1 MTNWLPNL
9 QASDGPLYVRIADQI
24 EQAINTGTLAS
35 GSKLPPQRNL
45 AYDIGVTIGT
55 VSRAYS
61 MVRERGLVSGEVGRG
76 TYVLGSP
83 DNDDTASGIDPISAR
98 LVGTR
103 ATNAPPGKLR
113 FDTTA
118 ATDVGQSAIV
128 TDILS
133 AICREQ
139 PNEISSYTRNFPA
152 HWLEAGCQ
160 WLKRGDWQPAQE
172 SIVPTLGAHA
182 AVIAAVSVITAPGDR
197 IVFEHV
203 TYSQVSRGTAL
214 LGRQTALVDSD
225 AHGVIPEDFERI
237 CVQQHPKLAFLMSGA
252 QNPTLVTMPEERRR
266 AIAAIAKRHNVFLVE
281 DNLYG
286 ATANDDIPL
295 LAEIAPERTFLV
307 GGLSKSVAAGVR
319 GGWIACPPH
328 LAQRVR
334 IAHKMVSGGL
344 PFLLAEL
351 AARLVLSGMAD
362 AIRAKVSEEVG
373 IREAHARNIFDGLD
387 FNSHPRVP
395 FLWLKLPDPWL
406 SGTFRQAAF
415 AEDILIDDEDEFKA
429 GRSEKTFHRVRIGL
443 SSPTEREA
451 VVGGL
456 MRLRRLLENGP
467 TGYDSPA

>member
-1 MTNWLPNL
+1 MTNWLPDL
-9 QASDGPLYVRIADQI
+9 TASDGPLYVRIADQI
-24 EQAINTGTLAS
+24 EQAISTGALAS

-55 VSRAYS
+55 ISRAYT

-76 TYVLGSP
+76 TYVLGSAESDHP
-83 DNDDTASGIDPISAR
+83 APLDPVSAR

-103 ATNAPPGKLR
+103 AANAPPGKLR
-113 FDTTA
+113 FDTTS
-118 ATDVGQSAIV
+118 ATDVGQSTAITEIL
-128 TDILS
+128 TD
-133 AICREQ
+133 ICREQ
-139 PNEISSYTRNFPA
+139 PNEIASYTRNFPP
-152 HWLEAGCQ
+152 HWLEAGRR
-160 WLKRGDWQPAQE
+160 WLKQGDWQPAVE

-203 TYSQVSRGTAL
+203 TYSQISRGTAL
-214 LGRQTALVDSD
+214 IGRQTVLVESD
-225 AHGVIPEDFERI
+225 AQGVIPEDFERV
-237 CVQQHPKLAFLMSGA
+237 CVQQHPKLAFMMTSG
-252 QNPTLVTMPEERRR
+252 QNPTLSIMPEARRR
-266 AIAAIAKRHNVFLVE
+266 AIAAIAKRHNVFLIE

-286 ATANDDIPL
+286 ATMDTGIPL
-295 LAEIAPERTFLV
+295 LAEIAPDRTFLV
-307 GGLSKSVAAGVR
+307 GGLSKSVTAGVR

-344 PFLLAEL
+344 PYLLAEL
-351 AARLVLSGMAD
+351 GARLVLSGMAD
-362 AIRAKVSEEVG
+362 SIRAKVSEEVEA
-373 IREAHARNIFDGLD
+373 REAHARKILAGLD

-429 GRSEKTFHRVRIGL
+429 GRSEKTFYRVRIGL
-443 SSPTEREA
+443 SSPENRTD
-451 VVGGL
+451 VVTGL
-456 MRLRRLLENGP
+456 TRLRSLIAHGP

>member
-1 MTNWLPNL
+1 MTNWLPDL
-9 QASDGPLYVRIADQI
+9 QTSDGPLYVRIADQI
-24 EQAINTGTLAS
+24 EQAIRTGALAS

-55 VSRAYS
+55 ISRAYS

-76 TYVLGSP
+76 TYVLGTP
-83 DNDDTASGIDPISAR
+83 QDNDHAAVDPVSAR

-103 ATNAPPGKLR
+103 AANAPPGKLR

-118 ATDVGQSAIV
+118 ATDIGQSAVV
-128 TDILS
+128 TDILA

-139 PNEISSYTRNFPA
+139 PNEIASYTRNFPP
-152 HWLEAGCQ
+152 HWLEAGRR
-160 WLKRGDWQPAQE
+160 WLGNGDWRPGVD

-182 AVIAAVSVITAPGDR
+182 AIIAAVSVITSPGDR
-197 IVFEHV
+197 IVFEHL
-203 TYSQVSRGTAL
+203 TYSQISRGTAL
-214 LGRQTALVDSD
+214 LGRQTALVESD
-225 AHGVIPEDFERI
+225 GDGVIPEDFERV
-237 CVQQHPKLAFLMSGA
+237 CVQQHPKLAFLMTAA
-252 QNPTLVTMPEERRR
+252 QNPTLATMPEDRRR
-266 AIAAIAKRHNVFLVE
+266 AIAAIAKRHNVWLVE

-286 ATANDDIPL
+286 ATVNNGIPL

-351 AARLVLSGMAD
+351 AARLVLSGKAETIRD
-362 AIRAKVSEEVG
+362 AVAAEVQA
-373 IREAHARNIFDGLD
+373 REASVREIFSGLE
-387 FNSHPRVP
+387 FTSHPRVP

-415 AEDILIDDEDEFKA
+415 QEDILIDDEDEFKA
-429 GRSEKTFHRVRIGL
+429 GRSEKTFHRVRIGF
-443 SSPTEREA
+443 SPPENRQDVIA
-451 VVGGL
+451 GL
-456 MRLRRLLENGP
+456 TRLRRLLVHGP
-467 TGYDSPA
+467 TGYDSLA

>member
-24 EQAINTGTLAS
+24 EQAINTGALAS

-76 TYVLGSP
+76 TYVLGTGAEDEP
-83 DNDDTASGIDPISAR
+83 APVDMVSAR
-98 LVGTR
+98 LSGTR
-103 ATNAPPGKLR
+103 AANAPPGKLR

-118 ATDVGQSAIV
+118 ATDVGQAAVI
-128 TDILS
+128 TDVLS
-133 AICREQ
+133 AICREK
-139 PNEISSYTRNFPA
+139 PSEIASYTRNFPQ
-152 HWLEAGCQ
+152 HWLEAGRV
-160 WLKRGDWQPAQE
+160 WLRRGDWQPGLD

-197 IVFEHV
+197 IAFEHV
-203 TYSQVSRGTAL
+203 TYSQISRGTAL
-214 LGRQTALVDSD
+214 LGRQTALVESD
-225 AHGVIPEDFERI
+225 DQGVIPEDFERV
-237 CVQQHPKLAFLMSGA
+237 CLQQHPKLAFLMSSA
-252 QNPTLVTMPEERRR
+252 QNPTLATMPEERRR
-266 AIAAIAKRHNVFLVE
+266 AIAAIARRHNVFLVE

-286 ATANDDIPL
+286 ATADTGIPL
-295 LAEIAPERTFLV
+295 LAEIAPDRTFLV

-344 PFLLAEL
+344 PYLLAEL
-351 AARLVLSGMAD
+351 AARLVLSGTAD
-362 AIRAKVSEEVG
+362 AIRTQVAEEVSA
-373 IREAHARNIFDGLD
+373 REAHARDILAGLD

-429 GRSEKTFHRVRIGL
+429 GRSEKTFYRVRIGF
-443 SSPTEREA
+443 SSPENRED
-451 VVGGL
+451 VVTGL
-456 MRLRRLLENGP
+456 TRLRRLLAHGP

>member
-1 MTNWLPNL
+1 MTNWLPDL

-24 EQAINTGTLAS
+24 EQAISTGALIA

-45 AYDIGVTIGT
+45 AYDVGVTIGT
-55 VSRAYS
+55 VSRAYT

-83 DNDDTASGIDPISAR
+83 PEGDNFAANDLVSAR

-103 ATNAPPGKLR
+103 ATHAPPGKLR

-118 ATDVGQSAIV
+118 ATDVGQSAAV

-133 AICREQ
+133 ELCREQ
-139 PNEISSYTRNFPA
+139 PNEIASYTRNFPPQ
-152 HWLEAGCQ
+152 WLEAGRR
-160 WLKRGDWQPAQE
+160 WLRQGDWQPALE

-182 AVIAAVSVITAPGDR
+182 AVIAAASVITSPGDR

-203 TYSQVSRGTAL
+203 TYSQVSRGTTL
-214 LGRQTALVDSD
+214 IGRQTVLVESD
-225 AHGVIPEDFERI
+225 AEGIIPEDFERV
-237 CVQQHPKLAFLMSGA
+237 CVQQHPKLAFVMSSG
-252 QNPTLVTMPEERRR
+252 QNPTLSIMPESRRR
-266 AIAAIAKRHNVFLVE
+266 AIAAIAKRHNVFLIE

-286 ATANDDIPL
+286 GTMETGIPL
-295 LAEIAPERTFLV
+295 LAEIAPDRTFLV

-344 PFLLAEL
+344 PYLLAEV
-351 AARLVLSGMAD
+351 AARLVLSGTAD
-362 AIRAKVSEEVG
+362 TIRAKVSEEVRA
-373 IREAHARNIFDGLD
+373 REAHAREILASLD

-443 SSPTEREA
+443 SSPESRDD
-451 VVGGL
+451 VVHGL
-456 MRLRRLLENGP
+456 TRLRRLLEHGP
-467 TGYDSPA
+467 TGYDSLA

>member
-1 MTNWLPNL
+1 MTNWLPDL

-24 EQAINTGTLAS
+24 EQAISTGMLAS

-55 VSRAYS
+55 VSRAYT

-76 TYVLGSP
+76 TYVLGSAQ
-83 DNDDTASGIDPISAR
+83 DNDPAAVDPVSAK

-103 ATNAPPGKLR
+103 AANAPPGKLR

-118 ATDVGQSAIV
+118 ATDVGQSGVV
-128 TDILS
+128 TDMLTD
-133 AICREQ
+133 ICREQ
-139 PNEISSYTRNFPA
+139 PNEIASYTRNFPVQ
-152 HWLEAGCQ
+152 WLEAGKR
-160 WLKRGDWQPAQE
+160 WLKRDDWQPAIE

-214 LGRQTALVDSD
+214 IGRQTALVESD
-225 AHGVIPEDFERI
+225 AHGVIPEDFERV
-237 CVQQHPKLAFLMSGA
+237 CVQQHPKLAFLMTSG
-252 QNPTLVTMPEERRR
+252 QNPTLSIMPEERRR
-266 AIAAIAKRHNVFLVE
+266 AIAAIARRHNVFLIE

-286 ATANDDIPL
+286 GTVDAGIPL
-295 LAEIAPERTFLV
+295 LAEIAPDRTFLV

-344 PFLLAEL
+344 PYLLAEL
-351 AARLVLSGMAD
+351 GARLVLSGMAD
-362 AIRAKVSEEVG
+362 AIRTKVSAEVEA
-373 IREAHARNIFDGLD
+373 REAHAREIFAGLD

-429 GRSEKTFHRVRIGL
+429 GRSERTFYRVRIGL
-443 SSPTEREA
+443 SSPDSRA
-451 VVGGL
+451 DVVAGL
-456 MRLRRLLENGP
+456 QRLRRLIAHGP

>member
-9 QASDGPLYVRIADQI
+9 QATDGPLYVRIADQI
-24 EQAINTGTLAS
+24 EQAIGIGALPA

-55 VSRAYS
+55 VSRAYA

-76 TYVLGSP
+76 TYVLGSG
-83 DNDDTASGIDPISAR
+83 DNDSAAAVDTVSAR
-98 LVGTR
+98 LIGTR
-103 ATNAPPGKLR
+103 ASSAPPGKLR

-118 ATDVGQSAIV
+118 ATNVGQSSAI
-128 TDILS
+128 TDIVA

-139 PNEISSYTRNFPA
+139 PSEIASYTRSFPA
-152 HWLEAGCQ
+152 DWLEAGRR
-160 WLKRGDWQPAQE
+160 WLKHGDWQPGHD

-214 LGRQTALVDSD
+214 IGRQSVLVDSD
-225 AHGVIPEDFERI
+225 ADGVLPDDFERV
-237 CVQQHPKLAFLMSGA
+237 CVQQHPKLAFLMSSA
-252 QNPTLVTMPEERRR
+252 QNPTLATMPEDRRR

-286 ATANDDIPL
+286 GSTENGLPL
-295 LAEIAPERTFLV
+295 IAELAPDRTFLV

-351 AARLVLSGMAD
+351 AARLVLSGTAE
-362 AIRAKVSEEVG
+362 AIRARVSDEVMA
-373 IREAHARNIFDGLD
+373 REALVREIFAGLE

-395 FLWLKLPDPWL
+395 FVWLKLPDPWL

-415 AEDILIDDEDEFKA
+415 AEDVLIDDEDEFKA
-429 GRSEKTFHRVRIGL
+429 GRSEKTFHRVRIGI
-443 SSPTEREA
+443 SSPENRQD
-451 VVGGL
+451 VVAGL
-456 MRLRRLLENGP
+456 TRLRRLITSGP
-467 TGYDSPA
+467 SGYDSPA

>member
-1 MTNWLPNL
+1 MTNWLPDL

-24 EQAINTGTLAS
+24 EQAINTGALAS
-35 GSKLPPQRNL
+35 GAKLPPQRNL

-76 TYVLGSP
+76 TYVLGTP
-83 DNDDTASGIDPISAR
+83 ENDNPAIDIISAR

-103 ATNAPPGKLR
+103 AANAPPGKLR

-118 ATDVGQSAIV
+118 ATDIGQSLAV
-128 TDILS
+128 TDILA

-139 PNEISSYTRNFPA
+139 PNEIASYTRNFPR
-152 HWLEAGCQ
+152 HWLEAGQ
-160 WLKRGDWQPAQE
+160 RWLGSGHWQPSID

-182 AVIAAVSVITAPGDR
+182 AIIAAVSVITSPGDR

-203 TYSQVSRGTAL
+203 TYSQISRGTAL
-214 LGRQTALVDSD
+214 LGRQTALVESD
-225 AHGVIPEDFERI
+225 AYGVIPEDFERV
-237 CVQQHPKLAFLMSGA
+237 CVQQHPKAAFLMSTA
-252 QNPTLVTMPEERRR
+252 QNPTLAVMPEDRRR
-266 AIAAIAKRHNVFLVE
+266 AIVAIAKRHNVWLIE

-286 ATANDDIPL
+286 ASVNNGIPL
-295 LAEIAPERTFLV
+295 LAEIAPDRTFLV

-319 GGWIACPPH
+319 GGWVACPPH

-351 AARLVLSGMAD
+351 AARLVLSGTAE
-362 AIRAKVSEEVG
+362 AIRTAVSDEVQA
-373 IREAHARNIFDGLD
+373 REAVARDIFAGLD
-387 FNSHPRVP
+387 FVSHPRVP

-429 GRSEKTFHRVRIGL
+429 GRSEKTFHRVRIGF
-443 SSPTEREA
+443 SPPVDRA
-451 VVGGL
+451 DVVAGL
-456 MRLRRLLENGP
+456 ARLRRLIEHGP

>member
-1 MTNWLPNL
+1 MTNWLPDL

-24 EQAINTGTLAS
+24 EQAISTGALAS

-55 VSRAYS
+55 VSRAYT

-76 TYVLGSP
+76 TYVLGSKE
-83 DNDDTASGIDPISAR
+83 DADPAAMDPVSAR

-103 ATNAPPGKLR
+103 AANAPPGKLR

-118 ATDVGQSAIV
+118 ATDVGQSTAI
-128 TDILS
+128 TDILTD
-133 AICREQ
+133 ICREQ
-139 PNEISSYTRNFPA
+139 ANEIASYTRNFPLQ
-152 HWLEAGCQ
+152 WLEAGRR
-160 WLKRGDWQPAQE
+160 WLKRDDWQPAIE

-214 LGRQTALVDSD
+214 IGRQTVLVESD
-225 AHGVIPEDFERI
+225 AHGVIPEDFERV
-237 CVQQHPKLAFLMSGA
+237 CVQQHPKLAFLMSSG
-252 QNPTLVTMPEERRR
+252 QNPTLAIMPEDRRR
-266 AIAAIAKRHNVFLVE
+266 AIAAIARRHNVFLIE

-286 ATANDDIPL
+286 GTIDAGIPL
-295 LAEIAPERTFLV
+295 LAEIAPDRTFLV

-344 PFLLAEL
+344 PYLLAEL
-351 AARLVLSGMAD
+351 GARLVLSGMAD
-362 AIRAKVSEEVG
+362 AIRAKVSAEVEA
-373 IREAHARNIFDGLD
+373 REAHAREILAGLD

-429 GRSEKTFHRVRIGL
+429 GRSEKTFYRVRIGL
-443 SSPTEREA
+443 SSPENRA
-451 VVGGL
+451 DVAAGL
-456 MRLRRLLENGP
+456 LRLRSLIAHGP

>member
-24 EQAINTGTLAS
+24 EQAISTGALAS

-55 VSRAYS
+55 VSRAYT

-76 TYVLGSP
+76 TYVLGSNANENP
-83 DNDDTASGIDPISAR
+83 AAIDPVSAR
-98 LVGTR
+98 LIGTR

-118 ATDVGQSAIV
+118 ATDVGQSAAITEIV
-128 TDILS
+128 S

-139 PNEISSYTRNFPA
+139 PNEIASYTRSFPA
-152 HWLEAGCQ
+152 DWLEAGRR
-160 WLKRGDWQPAQE
+160 WLGHGDWRPGMD

-214 LGRQTALVDSD
+214 IGRQTVLVESD
-225 AHGVIPEDFERI
+225 AYGVIPEDFERV
-237 CVQQHPKLAFLMSGA
+237 CVQQHPKLAFLMSSA
-252 QNPTLVTMPEERRR
+252 QNPTLATMPEDRRR
-266 AIAAIAKRHNVFLVE
+266 AIVAIAKRHNVFLVE

-286 ATANDDIPL
+286 GAADNDIPL
-295 LAEIAPERTFLV
+295 IAELAPDRTFLV

-319 GGWIACPPH
+319 GGWITCPPH

-351 AARLVLSGMAD
+351 ASRLVLSGTAS
-362 AIRAKVSEEVG
+362 AIRAKVSEEVTA
-373 IREAHARNIFDGLD
+373 REAHVREIFAGLD

-395 FLWLKLPDPWL
+395 FFWLKLPDPWL

-415 AEDILIDDEDEFKA
+415 AEDVLIDDEDEFKA
-429 GRSEKTFHRVRIGL
+429 GRSEKTFHRVRIGI
-443 SSPTEREA
+443 SSPENRQD
-451 VVGGL
+451 VVAGL
-456 MRLRRLLENGP
+456 TRLRRLIAHGP

>member
-1 MTNWLPNL
+1 MTNWLPDL

-24 EQAINTGTLAS
+24 EQAISTGMLAS

-55 VSRAYS
+55 VSRAYT

-76 TYVLGSP
+76 TYVLGSAQ
-83 DNDDTASGIDPISAR
+83 DNDPAAVDPVSAK

-103 ATNAPPGKLR
+103 AANAPPGKLR
-113 FDTTA
+113 FVTTA
-118 ATDVGQSAIV
+118 ATDVGQSGVV
-128 TDILS
+128 TDMLTD
-133 AICREQ
+133 ICREQ
-139 PNEISSYTRNFPA
+139 PNEIASYTRNFPVQ
-152 HWLEAGCQ
+152 WLEAGRR
-160 WLKRGDWQPAQE
+160 WLKRDDWQPAIE

-214 LGRQTALVDSD
+214 IGRQTVLVESD
-225 AHGVIPEDFERI
+225 AHGVIPEDFERV
-237 CVQQHPKLAFLMSGA
+237 CVQQHPKLAFLMTSG
-252 QNPTLVTMPEERRR
+252 QNPTLSIMPEERRR
-266 AIAAIAKRHNVFLVE
+266 AIAAIARRHNVFLIE

-286 ATANDDIPL
+286 GTVDAGIPL
-295 LAEIAPERTFLV
+295 LAEIAPDRTFLV

-344 PFLLAEL
+344 PYLLAEL
-351 AARLVLSGMAD
+351 GARLVLSGMAD
-362 AIRAKVSEEVG
+362 AIRTKVSAEVEA
-373 IREAHARNIFDGLD
+373 REAHAREIFAGLD

-429 GRSEKTFHRVRIGL
+429 GRSERTFYRVRIGL
-443 SSPTEREA
+443 SSPDSRA
-451 VVGGL
+451 DVVAGL
-456 MRLRRLLENGP
+456 QRLRRLIAHGP

>member
-1 MTNWLPNL
+1 MTNWLPDL

-24 EQAINTGTLAS
+24 EQAINTGALAV

-45 AYDIGVTIGT
+45 AYDVGVTIGT
-55 VSRAYS
+55 ISRAYT

-76 TYVLGSP
+76 TYVLGSS
-83 DNDDTASGIDPISAR
+83 NDDDPAALDPVSAR

-103 ATNAPPGKLR
+103 AAHAPPGKLR

-118 ATDVGQSAIV
+118 ATDVGQATAI
-128 TDILS
+128 TDILA
-133 AICREQ
+133 AICSEH
-139 PNEISSYTRNFPA
+139 PNEIASYTRNFPQ
-152 HWLEAGCQ
+152 HWLEAGRQ
-160 WLKRGDWQPAQE
+160 WLKRGDWQPTIE

-182 AVIAAVSVITAPGDR
+182 AVIAAVSVITSPGDR

-203 TYSQVSRGTAL
+203 TYSQVSRGTTL
-214 LGRQTALVDSD
+214 IGRQTALVESD
-225 AHGVIPEDFERI
+225 EDGVIPEDFERV
-237 CVQQHPKLAFLMSGA
+237 CMQQHPKLAFLMPTA
-252 QNPTLVTMPEERRR
+252 QNPTLSIMPEARRR
-266 AIAAIAKRHNVFLVE
+266 AIAAIAKRHNVFLIE

-286 ATANDDIPL
+286 GTMETGIPL

-351 AARLVLSGMAD
+351 AARLVLSGTAE

-373 IREAHARNIFDGLD
+373 LREARARDILAGLD

-429 GRSEKTFHRVRIGL
+429 GRSEKTFYRVRIGL
-443 SSPTEREA
+443 SSPESRED
-451 VVGGL
+451 VVTGL
-456 MRLRRLLENGP
+456 TRLRRLLAHGP

>member
-1 MTNWLPNL
+1 MTNWLPDL
-9 QASDGPLYVRIADQI
+9 QTSDGPLYVRIADQI
-24 EQAINTGTLAS
+24 EQAIHTGALAV

-76 TYVLGSP
+76 TYVLGSQ
-83 DNDDTASGIDPISAR
+83 DGDHAEAAVDPVSAH
-98 LVGTR
+98 LLGTR
-103 ATNAPPGKLR
+103 AAHAPPGKLR

-133 AICREQ
+133 AICREL
-139 PNEISSYTRNFPA
+139 PSEVASYTRNFPP
-152 HWLEAGCQ
+152 HWLEAGQ
-160 WLKRGDWQPAQE
+160 RWLRRGDWQPSAE
-172 SIVPTLGAHA
+172 SIVPTQGAHA
-182 AVIAAVSVITAPGDR
+182 AIMAAVSVITSPGDR
-197 IVFEHV
+197 IIFEHV
-203 TYSQVSRGTAL
+203 TYSQISRGTAL
-214 LGRQTALVDSD
+214 LGRQTALVESD
-225 AHGVIPEDFERI
+225 AHGVIPEDFERA
-237 CVQQHPKLAFLMSGA
+237 CLQQHPKLAFLMSGA
-252 QNPTLVTMPEERRR
+252 QNPTLATMPEERRR
-266 AIAAIAKRHNVFLVE
+266 AIAAIARRHNVFLVE

-286 ATANDDIPL
+286 ATAGDDIPL
-295 LAEIAPERTFLV
+295 LAEIAPDRTFLV

-351 AARLVLSGMAD
+351 SARLVLGGMAD
-362 AIRAKVSEEVG
+362 AIRAKVCEEVG
-373 IREAHARNIFDGLD
+373 IREAHVRDIFAGLD

-415 AEDILIDDEDEFKA
+415 AEDILIDDEHEFKA
-429 GRSEKTFHRVRIGL
+429 GRSEKTFHRVRIGF
-443 SSPTEREA
+443 SSPENRADA
-451 VVGGL
+451 VAGL
-456 MRLRRLLENGP
+456 MRLRRLLDHGP
-467 TGYDSPA
+467 TGYDSLA

>member
-1 MTNWLPNL
+1 MTNWLPDL

-24 EQAINTGTLAS
+24 EQAINSGALAS

-76 TYVLGSP
+76 TYVLGTGAEDEP
-83 DNDDTASGIDPISAR
+83 APVDMVSAR
-98 LVGTR
+98 LSGTR
-103 ATNAPPGKLR
+103 AANAPPGKLR

-118 ATDVGQSAIV
+118 ATDVGQAAVI
-128 TDILS
+128 TDVLS
-133 AICREQ
+133 AICREK
-139 PNEISSYTRNFPA
+139 PSEIASYTRNFPQ
-152 HWLEAGCQ
+152 HWLEAGRV
-160 WLKRGDWQPAQE
+160 WLRRGDWQPGLD

-197 IVFEHV
+197 IAFEHV
-203 TYSQVSRGTAL
+203 TYSQISRGTAL
-214 LGRQTALVDSD
+214 LGRQTALVESD
-225 AHGVIPEDFERI
+225 ADGVIPEDFERV
-237 CVQQHPKLAFLMSGA
+237 CLQQHPKLAFLMSSA
-252 QNPTLVTMPEERRR
+252 QNPTLATMPEERRR
-266 AIAAIAKRHNVFLVE
+266 AIAAIARRHNVFLVE

-286 ATANDDIPL
+286 GATDNGIPL

-307 GGLSKSVAAGVR
+307 GGLSKSVAAGVP

-344 PFLLAEL
+344 PYLLAEL
-351 AARLVLSGMAD
+351 AARLVLSGTAD
-362 AIRAKVSEEVG
+362 AIRTQVAEEVSA
-373 IREAHARNIFDGLD
+373 REAHARDILVGLD

-429 GRSEKTFHRVRIGL
+429 GRSEKTFYRVRIGF
-443 SSPTEREA
+443 SSPENRED
-451 VVGGL
+451 VVTGL
-456 MRLRRLLENGP
+456 TRLRRLLAHGP

>member
-1 MTNWLPNL
+1 MTNWLPDL

-24 EQAINTGTLAS
+24 EQAINTGALAA

-76 TYVLGSP
+76 TYVLGS
-83 DNDDTASGIDPISAR
+83 SGDGHPAAIDPVSAR

-103 ATNAPPGKLR
+103 AAHAPPGKLR

-118 ATDVGQSAIV
+118 ATDVGQSAAITEV
-128 TDILS
+128 LS

-139 PNEISSYTRNFPA
+139 PNEIASYTRNFPQ
-152 HWLEAGCQ
+152 HWLEAGRR
-160 WLKRGDWQPAQE
+160 WLRQGDWQPALE

-182 AVIAAVSVITAPGDR
+182 AVIAAVSVITSPGDR

-214 LGRQTALVDSD
+214 IGRQTALVESD
-225 AHGVIPEDFERI
+225 ADGVIPEDFERV
-237 CVQQHPKLAFLMSGA
+237 CVQQHPKLAFMMTSG
-252 QNPTLVTMPEERRR
+252 QNPTLATMPEDRRR
-266 AIAAIAKRHNVFLVE
+266 AIAAIARRHNVFLIE

-286 ATANDDIPL
+286 ATIDNGIPL
-295 LAEIAPERTFLV
+295 LAEIAPDRTFLV
-307 GGLSKSVAAGVR
+307 GGLSKSVSAGAR

-351 AARLVLSGMAD
+351 AARLVLSGTAD
-362 AIRAKVSEEVG
+362 AVRAKVSEEVG
-373 IREAHARNIFDGLD
+373 AREARAREIFAGLD

-415 AEDILIDDEDEFKA
+415 SEDILIDDEDEFKA

-443 SSPTEREA
+443 SSPESRA
-451 VVGGL
+451 DVIAGL
-456 MRLRRLLENGP
+456 TRLRTLIAHGP

>member
-1 MTNWLPNL
+1 MTNWLPDL

-24 EQAINTGTLAS
+24 ERAINTGALAS
-35 GSKLPPQRNL
+35 GAKLPPQRNL

-76 TYVLGSP
+76 TYVLGTP
-83 DNDDTASGIDPISAR
+83 ENDNPAGVDPISAR

-103 ATNAPPGKLR
+103 AANAPPGKLR

-118 ATDVGQSAIV
+118 ATDIGQSAGV
-128 TDILS
+128 TDILA
-133 AICREQ
+133 AICQEQ
-139 PNEISSYTRNFPA
+139 PNEIASYTRNFPRD
-152 HWLEAGCQ
+152 WLEAGQ
-160 WLKRGDWQPAQE
+160 RWLGSGDWQPGID

-182 AVIAAVSVITAPGDR
+182 AIIAAVSVITSPGDR

-203 TYSQVSRGTAL
+203 TYSQISRGTAL
-214 LGRQTALVDSD
+214 LGRQTALVESD
-225 AHGVIPEDFERI
+225 ASGVIPEDFERV
-237 CVQQHPKLAFLMSGA
+237 CVQQHPKAAFLMSTA
-252 QNPTLVTMPEERRR
+252 QNPTLAIMPEDRRR
-266 AIAAIAKRHNVFLVE
+266 AIVAIAKRHNVWLIE

-286 ATANDDIPL
+286 ATVDNGIPL
-295 LAEIAPERTFLV
+295 LAEIAPDRTFLV

-319 GGWIACPPH
+319 GGWVACPPH

-351 AARLVLSGMAD
+351 AARLVLSGKAD
-362 AIRAKVSEEVG
+362 AIRNAVADEVQA
-373 IREAHARNIFDGLD
+373 REAIARDIFAGLD
-387 FNSHPRVP
+387 FVSHPRVP

-429 GRSEKTFHRVRIGL
+429 GRSEKTFHRVRIGF
-443 SSPTEREA
+443 SPPVDRA
-451 VVGGL
+451 DVVAGL
-456 MRLRRLLENGP
+456 ARLRRLIEHGP

>member
-1 MTNWLPNL
+1 MTNWLPDL

-24 EQAINTGTLAS
+24 EQAITVGALAA

-76 TYVLGSP
+76 TYVLGTLESDLP
-83 DNDDTASGIDPISAR
+83 AANDAVSAR

-118 ATDVGQSAIV
+118 ATDVGQSAAI
-128 TDILS
+128 TEFLT

-139 PNEISSYTRNFPA
+139 PNEIASYTRNFPP
-152 HWLEAGCQ
+152 HWLEAGRR
-160 WLKRGDWQPAQE
+160 WLKRGDWQPGID

-182 AVIAAVSVITAPGDR
+182 AVIAAVSVITSPGDR
-197 IVFEHV
+197 IVFEHL
-203 TYSQVSRGTAL
+203 TYSQISRGTAL
-214 LGRQTALVDSD
+214 LGRQTALVESD
-225 AHGVIPEDFERI
+225 ADGVIPDDFERV
-237 CVQQHPKLAFLMSGA
+237 CVQQHPKLAFLMTSA
-252 QNPTLVTMPEERRR
+252 QNPTLTTMPEDRRR
-266 AIAAIAKRHNVFLVE
+266 AIAAIAKRHNVWLVE

-286 ATANDDIPL
+286 ATTDNGIPL
-295 LAEIAPERTFLV
+295 LAEIAPDRTFLV

-351 AARLVLSGMAD
+351 GARLVLSGTAE
-362 AIRAKVSEEVG
+362 AIRAAVSEEVRA
-373 IREAHARNIFDGLD
+373 REAHAREIFAGLD
-387 FNSHPRVP
+387 FRSHPRVP

-415 AEDILIDDEDEFKA
+415 DEDILIDDEDEFKA

-443 SSPTEREA
+443 SSPQNRDD
-451 VVGGL
+451 VVAGL
-456 MRLRRLLENGP
+456 TRLRRLLAHGP
-467 TGYDSPA
+467 TGYDSVA

>member
-1 MTNWLPNL
+1 MTNWLPDL

-24 EQAINTGTLAS
+24 EQAINTGALAS
-35 GSKLPPQRNL
+35 GAKLPPQRNL

-76 TYVLGSP
+76 TYVLGTP
-83 DNDDTASGIDPISAR
+83 ENDNPAIDTISAR

-103 ATNAPPGKLR
+103 AANAPPGKLR

-118 ATDVGQSAIV
+118 ATDIGQSLAV
-128 TDILS
+128 TDILA

-139 PNEISSYTRNFPA
+139 PNEIASYTRNFPR
-152 HWLEAGCQ
+152 HWLEAGQ
-160 WLKRGDWQPAQE
+160 RWLGSGHWQPSID

-182 AVIAAVSVITAPGDR
+182 AIIAAVSVITSPGDR

-203 TYSQVSRGTAL
+203 TYSQISRGTAL
-214 LGRQTALVDSD
+214 LGRQTALVESD
-225 AHGVIPEDFERI
+225 AYGVIPEDFERV
-237 CVQQHPKLAFLMSGA
+237 CVQQHPKAAFLMSTA
-252 QNPTLVTMPEERRR
+252 QNPTLAVMPEDRRR
-266 AIAAIAKRHNVFLVE
+266 AIVAIAKRHNVWLIE

-286 ATANDDIPL
+286 ASVNNGIPL
-295 LAEIAPERTFLV
+295 LAEIAPDRTFLV

-319 GGWIACPPH
+319 GGWVACPPH

-351 AARLVLSGMAD
+351 AARLVLSGTAE
-362 AIRAKVSEEVG
+362 AIRTAVSDEVQA
-373 IREAHARNIFDGLD
+373 REAVARDIFAGLD
-387 FNSHPRVP
+387 FVSHPRVP

-429 GRSEKTFHRVRIGL
+429 GRSEKTFHRVRIGF
-443 SSPTEREA
+443 SPPVDRA
-451 VVGGL
+451 DVVAGL
-456 MRLRRLLENGP
+456 ARLRRLIEHGP

>member
-1 MTNWLPNL
+1 MTNWLPDL

-24 EQAINTGTLAS
+24 EQAIGSGALAA
-35 GSKLPPQRNL
+35 GCKLPPQRNL

-76 TYVLGSP
+76 TYVLG
-83 DNDDTASGIDPISAR
+83 TAEGETAITADPVSAR
-98 LVGTR
+98 LSGTR
-103 ATNAPPGKLR
+103 AAHAPPGKLR

-118 ATDVGQSAIV
+118 ATDVGQSTVI
-128 TDILS
+128 TELLS

-139 PNEISSYTRNFPA
+139 PNEVASYTRNFPA
-152 HWLEAGCQ
+152 HWLEAGQ
-160 WLKRGDWQPAQE
+160 RWLRQSDWMPAAD

-182 AVIAAVSVITAPGDR
+182 AVIAAASVITSPGDR

-203 TYSQVSRGTAL
+203 TYSQISRGTAL
-214 LGRQTALVDSD
+214 LGRQTVLVESD
-225 AHGVIPEDFERI
+225 GDGIIPEDFERV
-237 CVQQHPKLAFLMSGA
+237 CVQQHPKLAFLMSSA
-252 QNPTLVTMPEERRR
+252 QNPTLATMPEDRRR
-266 AIAAIAKRHNVFLVE
+266 AIVAIAKRHNVFLIE

-286 ATANDDIPL
+286 GMTDNGIPL
-295 LAEIAPERTFLV
+295 LAELAPDRTFLV

-344 PFLLAEL
+344 PYLLAEL
-351 AARLVLSGMAD
+351 AARMVLSGTAE
-362 AIRAKVSEEVG
+362 AIRSKVSQEVQS
-373 IREAHARNIFDGLD
+373 REAFAREIFAGLD

-415 AEDILIDDEDEFKA
+415 AEDVLIDDEDEFKA
-429 GRSEKTFHRVRIGL
+429 GRSEKTFHRVRIGF
-443 SSPTEREA
+443 SSPENREDVIA
-451 VVGGL
+451 GL
-456 MRLRRLLENGP
+456 TRLRNLISHGP

>member
-1 MTNWLPNL
+1 MTNWLPDL

-24 EQAINTGTLAS
+24 EQAISTGMLAS

-55 VSRAYS
+55 VSRAYT

-76 TYVLGSP
+76 TYVLGSAQ
-83 DNDDTASGIDPISAR
+83 DNDPAAVDPVSAK

-103 ATNAPPGKLR
+103 AANAPPGKLR

-118 ATDVGQSAIV
+118 ATDVGQSGVV
-128 TDILS
+128 TDMLTD
-133 AICREQ
+133 ICREQ
-139 PNEISSYTRNFPA
+139 PNEIASYTRNFPVQ
-152 HWLEAGCQ
+152 WLEAGKR
-160 WLKRGDWQPAQE
+160 WLKRDDWQPAIE

-214 LGRQTALVDSD
+214 IGRQTVLVESD
-225 AHGVIPEDFERI
+225 AHGVIPEDFERV
-237 CVQQHPKLAFLMSGA
+237 CVQQHPKLAFLMTSG
-252 QNPTLVTMPEERRR
+252 QNPTLSIMPEERRR
-266 AIAAIAKRHNVFLVE
+266 AIAAIARRHNVFLIE

-286 ATANDDIPL
+286 GTVDAGIPL
-295 LAEIAPERTFLV
+295 LAEIAPDRTFLV

-344 PFLLAEL
+344 PYLLAEL
-351 AARLVLSGMAD
+351 GARLVLSGMAD
-362 AIRAKVSEEVG
+362 AIRTKVSAEVEA
-373 IREAHARNIFDGLD
+373 REAHAREIFAGLD

-429 GRSEKTFHRVRIGL
+429 GRSERTFYRVRIGL
-443 SSPTEREA
+443 SSPDSRA
-451 VVGGL
+451 DVVAGL
-456 MRLRRLLENGP
+456 QRLRRLIAHGP

>member
-1 MTNWLPNL
+1 MTNWLPDL

-24 EQAINTGTLAS
+24 EAAINAGALAS

-76 TYVLGSP
+76 TYVLGTP
-83 DNDDTASGIDPISAR
+83 ADEQEPAADPMSAR

-103 ATNAPPGKLR
+103 AADAPPGKLR

-118 ATDVGQSAIV
+118 ATDVGQSAAI
-128 TDILS
+128 TEILA

-139 PNEISSYTRNFPA
+139 PNEISSYTRNFPQ
-152 HWLEAGCQ
+152 HWLEAGRR
-160 WLKRGDWQPAQE
+160 WLGRGDWQPAVE
-172 SIVPTLGAHA
+172 SVVPTLGAHA
-182 AVIAAVSVITAPGDR
+182 AVIAAVSVITSPGDR

-214 LGRQTALVDSD
+214 LGRQTALVESD
-225 AHGVIPEDFERI
+225 EQGVIPEDFERV
-237 CVQQHPKLAFLMSGA
+237 CLQQHPKLAFLMTSG
-252 QNPTLVTMPEERRR
+252 QNPTLATLPEERRR
-266 AIAAIAKRHNVFLVE
+266 AIAAIARRHNVWLIE

-286 ATANDDIPL
+286 AAMDSGIPL
-295 LAEIAPERTFLV
+295 LAEIAPDRTFLV

-351 AARLVLSGMAD
+351 AARLVLSGMAETV
-362 AIRAKVSEEVG
+362 RAKVMQEVAV
-373 IREAHARNIFDGLD
+373 REAHAREIFAGLE
-387 FNSHPRVP
+387 FTSHPRVP

-443 SSPTEREA
+443 SSPEKREDVIA
-451 VVGGL
+451 GL
-456 MRLRRLLENGP
+456 TRLRRLLAHGP
-467 TGYDSPA
+467 TGYDSLA

>member
-1 MTNWLPNL
+1 MTNWLPDL

-24 EQAINTGTLAS
+24 EQAINSGALAS

-76 TYVLGSP
+76 TYVLGSA
-83 DNDDTASGIDPISAR
+83 DTDDRPLPVDPVSAR
-98 LVGTR
+98 LVGAR
-103 ATNAPPGKLR
+103 AANAPPGKLR

-118 ATDVGQSAIV
+118 APDIGQSTVV
-128 TDILS
+128 TEILS

-139 PNEISSYTRNFPA
+139 PNEISSYTRNFPPQ
-152 HWLEAGCQ
+152 WLEAGSR
-160 WLKRGDWQPAQE
+160 WLASGDWRPPAD

-182 AVIAAVSVITAPGDR
+182 AVMAAVSVISSPGDR

-203 TYSQVSRGTAL
+203 TYSHISRGTSL
-214 LGRQTALVDSD
+214 IGRQTVLVESD
-225 AHGVIPEDFERI
+225 GDGVIPEDFERV
-237 CVQQHPKLAFLMSGA
+237 CVQQHPKLAFLMTSGH
-252 QNPTLVTMPEERRR
+252 NPTLATMPEDRRR
-266 AIAAIAKRHNVFLVE
+266 AIAAIARRHNVFLIE

-286 ATANDDIPL
+286 ASMDNGIPL
-295 LAEIAPERTFLV
+295 LAEIAPDRTFLV

-344 PFLLAEL
+344 PYLLAEV
-351 AARLVLSGMAD
+351 AARLVLSGTAD
-362 AIRAKVSEEVG
+362 AIRSQVCAEVG
-373 IREAHARNIFDGLD
+373 AREARAREVFAGLD
-387 FNSHPRVP
+387 FNSHPRIP

-415 AEDILIDDEDEFKA
+415 AEHILIDDEDEFKA
-429 GRSEKTFHRVRIGL
+429 GRSEKTFHRTRISL
-443 SSPTEREA
+443 SSPESRED
-451 VVGGL
+451 VVSGL
-456 MRLRRLLENGP
+456 TRLRSLITHGP

>member
-1 MTNWLPNL
+1 MTNWLPDL

-24 EQAINTGTLAS
+24 EQAISTGMLAS

-55 VSRAYS
+55 VSRAYT

-76 TYVLGSP
+76 TYVLGSAQ
-83 DNDDTASGIDPISAR
+83 DNDPAAVDPVSAK

-103 ATNAPPGKLR
+103 AANAPPGKLR

-118 ATDVGQSAIV
+118 ATDVGQSGVV
-128 TDILS
+128 TDMLTD
-133 AICREQ
+133 ICREQ
-139 PNEISSYTRNFPA
+139 PNEIASYTRNFPVQ
-152 HWLEAGCQ
+152 WLEAGKR
-160 WLKRGDWQPAQE
+160 WLKRDDWQPAIE

-214 LGRQTALVDSD
+214 IGRQTVLVESD
-225 AHGVIPEDFERI
+225 AHGVIPEDFERV
-237 CVQQHPKLAFLMSGA
+237 CVQQHPKLAFLMTSG
-252 QNPTLVTMPEERRR
+252 QNPTLSIMPEERRR
-266 AIAAIAKRHNVFLVE
+266 AIAAIARRHNVFLIE

-286 ATANDDIPL
+286 GTVDAGIPL
-295 LAEIAPERTFLV
+295 LAEIAPDRTFLV

-344 PFLLAEL
+344 PYLLAEL
-351 AARLVLSGMAD
+351 GARLVLSGMAD
-362 AIRAKVSEEVG
+362 AIRTKVSAEVEA
-373 IREAHARNIFDGLD
+373 REAHAREIFAGLD

-429 GRSEKTFHRVRIGL
+429 GRSERTFYRVRIGL
-443 SSPTEREA
+443 SSPDSRA
-451 VVGGL
+451 DVVAGL
-456 MRLRRLLENGP
+456 LRLRRLIAHGP

>member
-1 MTNWLPNL
+1 MTNWLPDL

-24 EQAINTGTLAS
+24 EQAINTGALAS

-76 TYVLGSP
+76 TYVLGTGAEDEP
-83 DNDDTASGIDPISAR
+83 ATVDTVSAR
-98 LVGTR
+98 LSGTR
-103 ATNAPPGKLR
+103 AANAPPGKLR

-118 ATDVGQSAIV
+118 ATDVGQSAVI

-139 PNEISSYTRNFPA
+139 PNEIASYTRNFPQ
-152 HWLEAGCQ
+152 HWLEAGRR
-160 WLKRGDWQPAQE
+160 WLRQGDWQPSLD

-197 IVFEHV
+197 IAFEHV
-203 TYSQVSRGTAL
+203 TYSQISRGTAL
-214 LGRQTALVDSD
+214 LGRQTALVESD
-225 AHGVIPEDFERI
+225 AEGVIPEDFERV
-237 CVQQHPKLAFLMSGA
+237 CLQQHPKLAFLMSSA
-252 QNPTLVTMPEERRR
+252 QNPTLATMPEERRR
-266 AIAAIAKRHNVFLVE
+266 AIAAIARRHNVFLVE

-286 ATANDDIPL
+286 ATADTGIPL
-295 LAEIAPERTFLV
+295 LAEIAPDRTFLV

-344 PFLLAEL
+344 PYLLAEL
-351 AARLVLSGMAD
+351 GARLVLSGMAD
-362 AIRAKVSEEVG
+362 TIRGRVAEEVG
-373 IREAHARNIFDGLD
+373 AREAHARDIFAGLD

-406 SGTFRQAAF
+406 AGTFRQAAF
-415 AEDILIDDEDEFKA
+415 DEDILIDDEDEFKA
-429 GRSEKTFHRVRIGL
+429 GRTEKTFYRVRIGL
-443 SSPTEREA
+443 SSPENRED
-451 VVGGL
+451 VVTGL
-456 MRLRRLLENGP
+456 TRLRRLLAHGP